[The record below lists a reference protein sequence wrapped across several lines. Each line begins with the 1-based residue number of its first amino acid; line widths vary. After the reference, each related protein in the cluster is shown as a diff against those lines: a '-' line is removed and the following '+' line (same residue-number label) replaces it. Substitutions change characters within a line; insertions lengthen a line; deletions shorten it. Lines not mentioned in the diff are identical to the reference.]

1 MALEEIREYTP
12 QENARFWKEV
22 AQAEEQFGAD
32 TFCPD
37 LKRHRQKWQHRQ
49 DKILA
54 QIAAAESPEEKEGW
68 QQKLVELEQAWKRSD
83 EHLAALR
90 EMHGIND

>member
-1 MALEEIREYTP
+1 MTDEEK
-12 QENARFWKEV
+12 ARFREKLASSEDL
-22 AQAEEQFGAD
+22 GID

-37 LKRHRQKWQHRQ
+37 KERHRQKWQRRQ
-49 DKILA
+49 DKILT

-68 QQKLVELEQAWKRSD
+68 QQKLVELEQAWKRAD

>member
-1 MALEEIREYTP
+1 MTAEEKARLRE
-12 QENARFWKEV
+12 KL
-22 AQAEEQFGAD
+22 AQAEDLGID

-37 LKRHRQKWQHRQ
+37 LERYRQKWQRRK

-54 QIAAAESPEEKEGW
+54 QIAAASSPKEKEGW

-90 EMHGIND
+90 ELHGIKD

>member
-1 MALEEIREYTP
+1 MTAE
-12 QENARFWKEV
+12 ENARFWEEV
-22 AQAEEQFGAD
+22 ASSEEQFGAD

-37 LKRHRQKWQHRQ
+37 LERHRQKWQRRQ
-49 DKILA
+49 DKILT

-68 QQKLVELEQAWKRSD
+68 QQRLVELELAWKRSD

>member
-1 MALEEIREYTP
+1 MTAEEK
-12 QENARFWKEV
+12 ARFREKL
-22 AQAEEQFGAD
+22 AQAEDLGID

-37 LKRHRQKWQHRQ
+37 LERHRQRWQHRKN
-49 DKILA
+49 KILT

-68 QQKLVELEQAWKRSD
+68 QQKLVELEQAWKRAD

-90 EMHGIND
+90 ELHGIND